1 MVGYS
6 VLLKTSFLTVYTAD
20 IIYVKDV
27 RECDT
32 NHCRMQ
38 AVSIQL
44 VVRQGLV
51 NIPNHGVKEVVD
63 FSLTLGDSEGYG
75 VLPVV
80 HVHGVADP
88 CRERQ
93 GHAFPEGALALDDG
107 G

>member
-1 MVGYS
+1 
-6 VLLKTSFLTVYTAD
+6 
-20 IIYVKDV
+20 
-27 RECDT
+27 
-32 NHCRMQ
+32 MQ

-44 VVRQGLV
+44 VARQRLV
-51 NIPNHGVKEVVD
+51 DVPSLVEEVVD
-63 FSLTLGDSEGYG
+63 FLLTLGDSEGYG

-93 GHAFPEGALALDDG
+93 GHALPEGALALDDG